1 MKLFR
6 RIRRFISDKNWE
18 FRRNLQRF
26 RRGWAYTDVWDLD
39 SWFIGMLEPMLRHL
53 KEHHSGVPVCYT
65 EEEWEQRLDEMVKH
79 LHLMDEYNVS
89 KELYGENPKKYQQ
102 VYETQLRHK
111 DKFFEMFSKDFYN
124 LWD

>member
-6 RIRRFISDKNWE
+6 RIRRFISNKNWE

-53 KEHHSGVPVCYT
+53 KEHHSGSQAVT
-65 EEEWEQRLDEMVKH
+65 RKKNGNSG
-79 LHLMDEYNVS
+79 LM
-89 KELYGENPKKYQQ
+89 
-102 VYETQLRHK
+102 R
-111 DKFFEMFSKDFYN
+111 
-124 LWD
+124 W